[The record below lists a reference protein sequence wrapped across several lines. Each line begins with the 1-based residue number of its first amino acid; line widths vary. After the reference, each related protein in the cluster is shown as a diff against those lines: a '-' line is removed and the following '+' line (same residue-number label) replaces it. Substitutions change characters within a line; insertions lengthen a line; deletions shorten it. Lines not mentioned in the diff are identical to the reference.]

1 MKKIQ
6 FTSMNKENPEI
17 PTTFNPDPRR
27 RVHWRNMRCAKSVAY
42 LSLSAFVMS
51 GRAVASAAAT
61 ASPPVGVQL
70 TVTSEHSEWS
80 ILSPRKT
87 CHPTGKVK
95 WKGRREH
102 FVERLV
108 GTAHLPR
115 RRPERQPQGSG
126 AVPLP
131 TPDACAECTYPRA
144 VGLPK

>member
-1 MKKIQ
+1 
-6 FTSMNKENPEI
+6 MNKENPEI
-17 PTTFNPDPRR
+17 PTTFNPDPQR

-61 ASPPVGVQL
+61 ASPPVGVQF
-70 TVTSEHSEWS
+70 TFTSEHSEWS

-115 RRPERQPQGSG
+115 RRPEATARKWSR
-126 AVPLP
+126 A
-131 TPDACAECTYPRA
+131 TAHPDACAECTYPRA